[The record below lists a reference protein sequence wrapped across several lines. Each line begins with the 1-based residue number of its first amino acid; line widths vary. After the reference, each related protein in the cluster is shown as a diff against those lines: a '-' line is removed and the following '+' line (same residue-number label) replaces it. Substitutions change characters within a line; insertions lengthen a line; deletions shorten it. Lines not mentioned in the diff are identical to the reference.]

1 MIFQLEFKP
10 SALKEWQKL
19 DNTIK
24 TEFKKKLRK
33 ILECPRIET
42 NKLSGLPDC
51 YKIKLRT
58 LGYRL
63 VYQVDDGRIVVL
75 VLAVGKREK
84 SAVYKK
90 SQRRL

>member
-1 MIFQLEFKP
+1 MPHLLEFKP

-19 DNTIK
+19 DNTIQS
-24 TEFKKKLRK
+24 EFKKKLEK
-33 ILECPRIET
+33 VLEHPKVEA

-63 VYQVDDGRIVVL
+63 VYQVDDGRVVVL

-84 SAVYKK
+84 SVVYEKTK
-90 SQRRL
+90 NRL